1 MTDRAASAKFSM
13 LQAAALNTIL
23 ATEGDWQVL
32 RTKWTWEV
40 TAREARDWVEGIVL
54 DSGLGSAAA
63 LTEDVPELDE
73 RDAYTQA
80 EQLAMEGTGDEPASE
95 ADPFGGSEVLDR
107 QANDALEEED
117 RELGPRA
124 SSEEPELV
132 IAEAAPAAADEE
144 PSAVESS
151 TEDAVL
157 IVEEIERVEVAVGQ
171 EREPEQERAG
181 DGGEEGDDSQD
192 APDFR
197 QAEENH
203 AVRTG
208 KGIRGW
214 SLRGLLGTDS
224 RPPSPPPPSCP
235 AGSGRWRRGSSR

>member
-32 RTKWTWEV
+32 RTKWTWEA

-63 LTEDVPELDE
+63 LTEDVPDLDE

-107 QANDALEEED
+107 QADDALEEED
-117 RELGPRA
+117 RESGARA
-124 SSEEPELV
+124 SSKEPELV
-132 IAEAAPAAADEE
+132 IAEAALAAADEE
-144 PSAVESS
+144 PSSADSS
-151 TEDAVL
+151 TEDAAL
-157 IVEEIERVEVAVGQ
+157 IVEEIEQVEVAVEQ
-171 EREPEQERAG
+171 EQEPEQEPEQDGAG
-181 DGGEEGDDSQD
+181 DGGDEGDD
-192 APDFR
+192 P
-197 QAEENH
+197 QAVLELGQADENFD
-203 AVRTG
+203 VRIG
-208 KGIRGW
+208 KGVRI
-214 SLRGLLGTDS
+214 S
-224 RPPSPPPPSCP
+224 
-235 AGSGRWRRGSSR
+235 A